1 MIRIFRLNKSS
12 NIEGN
17 QCQDYNKGGAIHFIP
32 KKLMSR
38 AIEIIYAGPNQ
49 HNGEFM
55 AWYPPIAVGNFYVC
69 VHLVLYMLLYI
80 ILFLKRWMAKIVVE
94 DSLRHYI
101 L

>member
-1 MIRIFRLNKSS
+1 MKATNVKIIIKVERSTLF
-12 NIEGN
+12 
-17 QCQDYNKGGAIHFIP
+17 P

-55 AWYPPIAVGNFYVC
+55 AWYPPIAVGTFYVC

-80 ILFLKRWMAKIVVE
+80 ILFLKRWMAKIVVQ